1 MFAFY
6 DLQFSF
12 TLPTHEQATRKVIVG
27 RGETE
32 FEKEIL
38 ASLVRVTIL
47 FIFSYFPNYLDLKK
61 TLRG

>member
-1 MFAFY
+1 MFVFC

-12 TLPTHEQATRKVIVG
+12 TLLIHEQAIREVIVG

-38 ASLVRVTIL
+38 ASLVRDIIL

-61 TLRG
+61 T

>member
-1 MFAFY
+1 MFAFCNP
-6 DLQFSF
+6 QFSF
-12 TLPTHEQATRKVIVG
+12 TLPTHEQAVREVIVG

-38 ASLVRVTIL
+38 ASLVRDIIL

-61 TLRG
+61 T